1 MSADARK
8 EGSICICTGG
18 VCRGGAD
25 KAPVEDREG
34 CFKNRGKETL
44 GRRRHGDHDRRV

>member
-34 CFKNRGKETL
+34 CFKNRGKET
-44 GRRRHGDHDRRV
+44 REEKTW